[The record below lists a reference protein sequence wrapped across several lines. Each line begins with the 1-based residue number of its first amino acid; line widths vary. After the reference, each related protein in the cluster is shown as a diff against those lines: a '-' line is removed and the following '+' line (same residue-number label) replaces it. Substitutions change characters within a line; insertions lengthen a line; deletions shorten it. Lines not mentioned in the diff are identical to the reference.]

1 MLIIFYLAKPLHCN
15 TQSHTYKS
23 VKLRTCFQR
32 RTNRF
37 TVKFRILYCCSNKTS
52 KFQSVCVCVSLL
64 ERRKKSSQ
72 QEERGKALFLS
83 PHDSI
88 EGKRKIMARGTILVC
103 KFNNKFLRLLSIL
116 VGLALAVRGDGE
128 LTYTF
133 TLWVSLF
140 VRLTCS
146 FLV

>member
-1 MLIIFYLAKPLHCN
+1 M
-15 TQSHTYKS
+15 
-23 VKLRTCFQR
+23 
-32 RTNRF
+32 
-37 TVKFRILYCCSNKTS
+37 
-52 KFQSVCVCVSLL
+52 
-64 ERRKKSSQ
+64 
-72 QEERGKALFLS
+72 FLS
-83 PHDSI
+83 PHDFI